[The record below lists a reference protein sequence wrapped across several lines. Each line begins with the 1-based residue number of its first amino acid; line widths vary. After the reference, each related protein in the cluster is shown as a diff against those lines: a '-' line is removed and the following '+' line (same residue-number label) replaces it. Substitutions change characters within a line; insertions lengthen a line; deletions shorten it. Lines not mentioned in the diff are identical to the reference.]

1 MLSIKTD
8 RNGSL
13 IEEVNVASDG
23 VFKSMPLSLAI
34 EDNFP
39 NQGPS
44 SFFLFSKNLM
54 ALSTTDLTIPVWKKY
69 QMVNLM

>member
-13 IEEVNVASDG
+13 TEEGKVSSDD
-23 VFKSMPLSLAI
+23 VFKSMPLSSAI
-34 EDNFP
+34 EASFR

-44 SFFLFSKNLM
+44 SLFLFSKNLM
-54 ALSTTDLTIPVWKKY
+54 ALSTTDLTIPEWQKY
-69 QMVNLM
+69 QMVNLL